1 VSLFGDAKGGSLKGL
16 HTTKEGVTMKGSN
29 PIIPPGADFDGA
41 RQGRSNMRMA
51 VVVVVAMHLVL
62 FAGILFNACKQKED
76 SAGTK
81 EKVSNE
87 MAQIVPPKIAPLP
100 EPEPIPAPIPG
111 LPSLPGVTAESLPP
125 LPPVGSS
132 ALPPVPAPVSSG
144 GLTFT
149 PESDA
154 PAAQTV
160 PGTEHVIASG
170 DNFWTIGRKYGVS
183 HKKIE
188 QANPNVIPTR
198 LKIGQKIII
207 PATQPEPVSAP
218 AVVSTGDSGSMYTV
232 KSGDTLGHIALR
244 HKVDVADIKAVN
256 NMNSDFIR
264 IGQQIKLPVNEISVP
279 GPSSGSTLPPIP
291 TPPSTSSGPSLDPG
305 TGLPVGVIE
314 GAAKPSE
321 D

>member
-1 VSLFGDAKGGSLKGL
+1 
-16 HTTKEGVTMKGSN
+16 
-29 PIIPPGADFDGA
+29 
-41 RQGRSNMRMA
+41 
-51 VVVVVAMHLVL
+51 
-62 FAGILFNACKQKED
+62 
-76 SAGTK
+76 
-81 EKVSNE
+81 
-87 MAQIVPPKIAPLP
+87 
-100 EPEPIPAPIPG
+100 
-111 LPSLPGVTAESLPP
+111 LPGVTAESLPP
-125 LPPVGSS
+125 LPPAGSS
-132 ALPPVPAPVSSG
+132 ALPPIPDSITSELTPAPMSDVTAVS
-144 GLTFT
+144 T
-149 PESDA
+149 A
-154 PAAQTV
+154 

-207 PATQPEPVSAP
+207 PATQPEPVGAP

-264 IGQQIKLPVNEISVP
+264 IGQQIKLPLSEIPVP
-279 GPSSGSTLPPIP
+279 SPSSGSTLPPIP
-291 TPPSTSSGPSLDPG
+291 APPSTSSGPSLDPG

>member
-1 VSLFGDAKGGSLKGL
+1 VSLFSGTKGGSLKGF
-16 HTTKEGVTMKGSN
+16 HTTKESVSMKGSN

-51 VVVVVAMHLVL
+51 VVVVVVMHLVL

-76 SAGTK
+76 SADTK
-81 EKVSNE
+81 GKVSSE
-87 MAQIVPPKIAPLP
+87 MAQIVPPKTAPLP
-100 EPEPIPAPIPG
+100 EPDPLPAPVPS

-144 GLTFT
+144 GLAFT
-149 PESDA
+149 PEPAA
-154 PAAQTV
+154 PVAQTV
-160 PGTEHVIASG
+160 PGTEHMVASG

-188 QANPNVIPTR
+188 QANPDVIPTR

-218 AVVSTGDSGSMYTV
+218 AEVPVGGGFMYIV

-244 HKVDVADIKAVN
+244 HKVDVADIKTVN
-256 NMNSDFIR
+256 NMDSDLIR
-264 IGQQIKLPVNEISVP
+264 IGQQIKLPVSEIPATV
-279 GPSSGSTLPPIP
+279 PSSGSTLPSIP
-291 TPPSTSSGPSLDPG
+291 EPLPTSSSGPSLDPG
-305 TGLPVGVIE
+305 TGLPVGGTE

-321 D
+321 N

>member
-1 VSLFGDAKGGSLKGL
+1 MSLFGDAKGGSLKGL

-76 SAGTK
+76 GAANK

-100 EPEPIPAPIPG
+100 EPEPLPAPIPG

-125 LPPVGSS
+125 LPPAGSS
-132 ALPPVPAPVSSG
+132 ALPPIPDSITSELTPAPMSEVTAVPTS
-144 GLTFT
+144 
-149 PESDA
+149 
-154 PAAQTV
+154 

-218 AVVSTGDSGSMYTV
+218 AVVPVGGGFMYTV
-232 KSGDTLGHIALR
+232 ESGDTLGHIALR
-244 HKVDVADIKAVN
+244 YKVDVADIKAVN

-264 IGQQIKLPVNEISVP
+264 IGQQIKLPVNGIPVP

>member
-1 VSLFGDAKGGSLKGL
+1 
-16 HTTKEGVTMKGSN
+16 MKGSN

-41 RQGRSNMRMA
+41 RQGRSNMRTA
-51 VVVVVAMHLVL
+51 VVVVVGMHLVL

-76 SAGTK
+76 GAVNK

-87 MAQIVPPKIAPLP
+87 MAQIVPPKSAPLP
-100 EPEPIPAPIPG
+100 EPDPLPAPVPG
-111 LPSLPGVTAESLPP
+111 LPSLPGVISEALPP

-132 ALPPVPAPVSSG
+132 LLPPIPDSVASEVVAVPTASG
-144 GLTFT
+144 
-149 PESDA
+149 A
-154 PAAQTV
+154 
-160 PGTEHVIASG
+160 EHVIASG

-207 PATQPEPVSAP
+207 PAAQPEPVSAP

-244 HKVDVADIKAVN
+244 HKVDVSDIKAVN

-264 IGQQIKLPVNEISVP
+264 IGQQIKLPESEVP
-279 GPSSGSTLPPIP
+279 APVLPLDPTLGPIP
-291 TPPSTSSGPSLDPG
+291 TPLPTSGLDPSIDSG
-305 TGLPVGVIE
+305 TGLPVGGIE

-321 D
+321 N

>member
-1 VSLFGDAKGGSLKGL
+1 
-16 HTTKEGVTMKGSN
+16 MKGSN

-41 RQGRSNMRMA
+41 RRGRSNMRMA
-51 VVVVVAMHLVL
+51 VVVVVLMHLAL

-76 SAGTK
+76 SASTK
-81 EKVSNE
+81 EKASSE
-87 MAQIVPPKIAPLP
+87 MAQIVPPKTAPLP
-100 EPEPIPAPIPG
+100 EPEPLPSPIPS

-125 LPPVGSS
+125 LPPAGSS
-132 ALPPVPAPVSSG
+132 ALPPIPDSG
-144 GLTFT
+144 SLGELTFD
-149 PESDA
+149 PKPDA
-154 PAAQTV
+154 SVSAAQTV

-218 AVVSTGDSGSMYTV
+218 AVVTAGDNGSMYTV

-244 HKVDVADIKAVN
+244 HRVDVADIKAVN
-256 NMNSDFIR
+256 NMNSDLIR
-264 IGQQIKLPVNEISVP
+264 IGQKIRLPVGEVSVP
-279 GPSSGSTLPPIP
+279 ILPSAPTLPPIP
-291 TPPSTSSGPSLDPG
+291 TPPTSGSGPSLDPG
-305 TGLPVGVIE
+305 TGLPVGGTE

-321 D
+321 N

>member
-1 VSLFGDAKGGSLKGL
+1 
-16 HTTKEGVTMKGSN
+16 M
-29 PIIPPGADFDGA
+29 
-41 RQGRSNMRMA
+41 
-51 VVVVVAMHLVL
+51 
-62 FAGILFNACKQKED
+62 
-76 SAGTK
+76 
-81 EKVSNE
+81 
-87 MAQIVPPKIAPLP
+87 
-100 EPEPIPAPIPG
+100 
-111 LPSLPGVTAESLPP
+111 
-125 LPPVGSS
+125 
-132 ALPPVPAPVSSG
+132 
-144 GLTFT
+144 
-149 PESDA
+149 
-154 PAAQTV
+154 
-160 PGTEHVIASG
+160 
-170 DNFWTIGRKYGVS
+170 S

-264 IGQQIKLPVNEISVP
+264 IGQQIKLPVNGIPVP

-291 TPPSTSSGPSLDPG
+291 APPSTSSGPSLDPG

>member
-1 VSLFGDAKGGSLKGL
+1 
-16 HTTKEGVTMKGSN
+16 MKGSN

-76 SAGTK
+76 GAANK

-87 MAQIVPPKIAPLP
+87 MAQIVPPKTAPLP
-100 EPEPIPAPIPG
+100 EPAPVLG
-111 LPSLPGVTAESLPP
+111 LPSLPGATVESLPP

-132 ALPPVPAPVSSG
+132 ALPPIPDSVASEFAPAPKSDVAAVPA
-144 GLTFT
+144 
-149 PESDA
+149 
-154 PAAQTV
+154 V

-207 PATQPEPVSAP
+207 PATQPEPVNAP
-218 AVVSTGDSGSMYTV
+218 AVVSAEDSGSMYTV

-244 HKVDVADIKAVN
+244 HKVAVADIKTIN
-256 NMNSDFIR
+256 SMNSDFIR
-264 IGQQIKLPVNEISVP
+264 IGQQIKLPVSEILAPVL
-279 GPSSGSTLPPIP
+279 PSSPTLPPIP
-291 TPPSTSSGPSLDPG
+291 TTLPTTGSGPSLDPG
-305 TGLPVGVIE
+305 TGLPVGGTE
-314 GAAKPSE
+314 GAVKPSE
-321 D
+321 N